1 MSDLKPYTI
10 TLDSGLTTE
19 LLLSDD
25 DAKARG
31 LLPRRAHKATTVEA
45 EPAAQK
51 AAPAPANKSRAAR
64 TA

>member
-10 TLDSGLTTE
+10 TLDSVTTE

-31 LLPRRAHKATTVEA
+31 LLPRGAHKATTVEA

-51 AAPAPANKSRAAR
+51 AAPAPANKARAAR

>member
-10 TLDSGLTTE
+10 TIDSVTTE

-51 AAPAPANKSRAAR
+51 AAPAPANKARAAR

>member
-10 TLDSGLTTE
+10 TLDSVTTE

-25 DAKARG
+25 DARSRG
-31 LLPRRAHKATTVEA
+31 LLPRGANKATTVEA

-51 AAPAPANKSRAAR
+51 AAPAPANKARAAR

>member
-45 EPAAQK
+45 EPAAK
-51 AAPAPANKSRAAR
+51 AAPEPANKAR
-64 TA
+64 TSRTK

>member
-25 DAKARG
+25 DAKASG
-31 LLPRRAHKATTVEA
+31 ILQRRANKATTVEA

-51 AAPAPANKSRAAR
+51 AAPAPANKARAAR

>member
-1 MSDLKPYTI
+1 MPALKPYTVVV
-10 TLDSGLTTE
+10 DGNETT
-19 LLLSDD
+19 LLLSPE

-31 LLPRRAHKATTVEA
+31 LLPRGAHKAATVEA

-51 AAPAPANKSRAAR
+51 AAPEPANKARAAR